1 MTSTNKKG
9 AGFILSLLTAIAGV
23 VGLVFCMVNAN
34 TDSFRAVGT
43 SPVVIACAVIAIV
56 ALVLR
61 VLLDGKLGCRRRCR
75 AGRR

>member
-43 SPVVIACAVIAIV
+43 SRLSLP
-56 ALVLR
+56 AL
-61 VLLDGKLGCRRRCR
+61 
-75 AGRR
+75 